1 MKKIVLY
8 LFATL
13 ITMNLTLVAQNQE
26 RQRQG
31 GDRPQVDPKSRAE
44 KLAKDLELSDEQK
57 LKVTALYEEQQKTM
71 AEVRDK
77 FKDDQEGRRKE
88 MQTLRKKWDQDLE
101 VIIGKEKFEKM
112 KAMQAEMMKKRSEGR
127 GPNPQNQ

>member
-1 MKKIVLY
+1 
-8 LFATL
+8 
-13 ITMNLTLVAQNQE
+13 MNLTLVAQNQE

-57 LKVTALYEEQQKTM
+57 LKVTTLFEEQKNAL
-71 AEVRDK
+71 AELKDK
-77 FKDDQEGRRKE
+77 FKDDQEGRKNAMKE
-88 MQTLRKKWDQDLE
+88 LRKKWDKDLE
-101 VIIGKEKFEKM
+101 AIIGKEKFEKQ
-112 KAMQAEMMKKRSEGR
+112 KAMLQEQMKKRSEGR